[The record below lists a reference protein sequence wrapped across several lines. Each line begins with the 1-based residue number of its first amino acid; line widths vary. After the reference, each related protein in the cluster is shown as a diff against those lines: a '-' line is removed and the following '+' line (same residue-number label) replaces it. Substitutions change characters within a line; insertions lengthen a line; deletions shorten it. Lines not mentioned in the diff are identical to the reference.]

1 MQRHCHFRF
10 RFLMTA
16 HLKYILLALPMP
28 RPSAKHTHLLRKA
41 MYHCT
46 ADLLFD
52 WLDLAEQVNLS
63 LI

>member
-1 MQRHCHFRF
+1 
-10 RFLMTA
+10 MTA

-28 RPSAKHTHLLRKA
+28 RPSTKHTHLLRKG